1 MGFGSAKGQPQG
13 DLSFCGDADG
23 AGFAAAVDDL
33 AGKFIKFALVFD
45 TVYAFH
51 SCDYIMEKREKQAAR
66 LYTFPQNGYN
76 MSVTGGMDYREKA
89 GDWMPTGIEVT
100 KAALDDFK
108 KIQDY
113 MLLARKENAVE
124 TYAKLK
130 DEYLTIKALLSVSGV
145 NLADIDKI
153 KE

>member
-1 MGFGSAKGQPQG
+1 
-13 DLSFCGDADG
+13 
-23 AGFAAAVDDL
+23 
-33 AGKFIKFALVFD
+33 
-45 TVYAFH
+45 
-51 SCDYIMEKREKQAAR
+51 
-66 LYTFPQNGYN
+66 
-76 MSVTGGMDYREKA
+76 
-89 GDWMPTGIEVT
+89 MPSGIEVT

-108 KIQDY
+108 KIQEY
-113 MLLARKENAVE
+113 MLLAKKENATE

>member
-1 MGFGSAKGQPQG
+1 M
-13 DLSFCGDADG
+13 L
-23 AGFAAAVDDL
+23 
-33 AGKFIKFALVFD
+33 
-45 TVYAFH
+45 
-51 SCDYIMEKREKQAAR
+51 
-66 LYTFPQNGYN
+66 
-76 MSVTGGMDYREKA
+76 
-89 GDWMPTGIEVT
+89 TGIEVT

-108 KIQDY
+108 KIQEY

>member
-1 MGFGSAKGQPQG
+1 
-13 DLSFCGDADG
+13 
-23 AGFAAAVDDL
+23 
-33 AGKFIKFALVFD
+33 
-45 TVYAFH
+45 
-51 SCDYIMEKREKQAAR
+51 
-66 LYTFPQNGYN
+66 
-76 MSVTGGMDYREKA
+76 
-89 GDWMPTGIEVT
+89 MPTGIEVI

-108 KIQDY
+108 KIQEY
-113 MLLARKENAVE
+113 MLLARKENAKE